1 MRSIE
6 PAHRMEVPNER
17 IFRLVC
23 VESIVGDPSVEAP
36 LRRRR
41 SAIALV
47 EAVFLRSTSAR
58 ALLYART
65 GPEMARETRALHRKL
80 TLPDRAAKIDF
91 CAQDTRICSQTGAP
105 AMLAVSRRK
114 ITAIAVAFGLL

>member
-1 MRSIE
+1 MRFIE
-6 PAHRMEVPNER
+6 PAHRLEVPNER

-36 LRRRR
+36 LHRRR

-47 EAVFLRSTSAR
+47 EAVFLRSISAR

-80 TLPDRAAKIDF
+80 ILPDRAGENRFLRARYSHMFNRQEHQPCLPFRD
-91 CAQDTRICSQTGAP
+91 ARSPQ
-105 AMLAVSRRK
+105 
-114 ITAIAVAFGLL
+114 